1 MAVPSGMTLRTL
13 NGRFTINRMYSDSVD
28 KMMALQGF
36 PYLVRM
42 AARTASIELNF
53 TSIAIPEPETPNR
66 ASKIRIATS
75 VSAAGM
81 SLGKQ
86 KVDERNIDGVP
97 WEENDGSLGPIVGR
111 AWWCPLDELSLG
123 FEGGK
128 DEGKPEG
135 LEFLKGFDGANE
147 KDGDLGE
154 SRWQL
159 KSGDGSGDGKAVEGG
174 DEVIRLQIEAKKSGA
189 LADHVWGFE
198 SGFGEGEEKGERRYT
213 RRMLARKGGKI
224 EMARLVYEYLGPS

>member
-1 MAVPSGMTLRTL
+1 
-13 NGRFTINRMYSDSVD
+13 
-28 KMMALQGF
+28 MALVSLPTIYPFISMLMPLTHSQQGF

-53 TSIAIPEPETPNR
+53 TSIALPEPETSNR
-66 ASKIRIATS
+66 ASKIKIATS
-75 VSAAGM
+75 VSAVGM

-86 KVDERNIDGVP
+86 KVDERNIDAVP

-111 AWWCPLDELSLG
+111 AWWCPLSELSLD

-128 DEGKPEG
+128 DEGNPEG
-135 LEFLKGFDGANE
+135 LEFLKGFDGMNG
-147 KDGDLGE
+147 KDGNLGE

-159 KSGDGSGDGKAVEGG
+159 KPGDESGDTKMVDVEE
-174 DEVIRLQIEAKKSGA
+174 EVLRLQIEAKKSGA

-198 SGFGEGEEKGERRYT
+198 SGFGEGEEKGKRRYT

-224 EMARLVYEYLGPS
+224 EMARLVYDYLGSD

>member
-1 MAVPSGMTLRTL
+1 
-13 NGRFTINRMYSDSVD
+13 
-28 KMMALQGF
+28 
-36 PYLVRM
+36 M

-53 TSIAIPEPETPNR
+53 TSIALPESESPNR
-66 ASKIRIATS
+66 ASKIKIATS

-111 AWWCPLDELSLG
+111 AWWCPLSELSLD

-128 DEGKPEG
+128 DEGNPEG
-135 LEFLKGFDGANE
+135 LEFLKGFDAANG
-147 KDGDLGE
+147 KDGNLGE
-154 SRWQL
+154 SRWEL
-159 KSGDGSGDGKAVEGG
+159 KPGDESGDAKMVDVEE
-174 DEVIRLQIEAKKSGA
+174 EVLRLQIEAKKSGA

-198 SGFGEGEEKGERRYT
+198 SGFGEGEEKGKRRYT

-224 EMARLVYEYLGPS
+224 EMARLVYDYLGSD